1 MDVKELDNLKRKLF
15 EKRSELA
22 ALQAQVNDLEKRV
35 KEAKE
40 SLMHQ
45 IEAEPGSADSLR

>member
-1 MDVKELDNLKRKLF
+1 MDVKELDNLKRKLS

-22 ALQAQVNDLEKRV
+22 AIQAQVNDLEKRV

-40 SLMHQ
+40 SLIHQ
-45 IEAEPGSADSLR
+45 IESEPGAPSSL

>member
-1 MDVKELDNLKRKLF
+1 MDVKELDNLKRKLS
-15 EKRSELA
+15 EKRSELT

-40 SLMHQ
+40 ILLHQ
-45 IEAEPGSADSLR
+45 IEAEPGAPDTLR